1 MRGLSPYPGTWTTLA
16 SNSETEKTDASVM
29 KIFKTA
35 KTGTSCA
42 GVEPGTLKTES
53 NHLLVAT
60 NDEWLDIV
68 ELQAAGKKRM
78 AARDFLNGFK
88 HIADMHMK

>member
-1 MRGLSPYPGTWTTLA
+1 MTKSG
-16 SNSETEKTDASVM
+16 DASVM